1 MNIYVHIQYCIYI
14 YVYLYIYTQFR
25 HIFVYSI
32 PYTAYIQYLCTVY
45 IFIQYIYLRFF
56 LKLIQHLAENLYL
69 YCMIQYMLISALP
82 HSQKKRREI
91 AKKLYSNCLFYAL
104 IAIAAF
110 SLQFNTI
117 ITPLVD
123 EFVHFIDPLLFDF
136 IEMNIR
142 FRNRLKKFF
151 TNYFIRYLNMEQ
163 QLKNRSITRLKIIK
177 RYNERVYQRSLS
189 ILFIF
194 I

>member
-1 MNIYVHIQYCIYI
+1 M
-14 YVYLYIYTQFR
+14 
-25 HIFVYSI
+25 
-32 PYTAYIQYLCTVY
+32 
-45 IFIQYIYLRFF
+45 RFF